1 MAGEPGQMNR
11 QSPRSR
17 EESILTRVTRFLSSS
32 HEPGAPEGQ
41 EPVVLF
47 KDPVAEPLGAG
58 APPPP
63 DSGMIIPLRERER
76 RCAGEPVPSL
86 QEKKEK
92 SPETPPET

>member
-1 MAGEPGQMNR
+1 MNR
-11 QSPRSR
+11 KAARSR
-17 EESILTRVTRFLSSS
+17 GWSILTRVTRFLSSS

-63 DSGMIIPLRERER
+63 VPGMIIPLREKEKG
-76 RCAGEPVPSL
+76 CAGGPVPPSPP
-86 QEKKEK
+86 EK
-92 SPETPPET
+92 PPET